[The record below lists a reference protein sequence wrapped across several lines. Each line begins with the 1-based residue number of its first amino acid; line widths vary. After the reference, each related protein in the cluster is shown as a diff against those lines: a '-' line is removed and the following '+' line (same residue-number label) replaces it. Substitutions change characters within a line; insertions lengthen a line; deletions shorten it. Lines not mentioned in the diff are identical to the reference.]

1 MPNTILYF
9 QTLKSISCAAKEF
22 KIYVVANHIE
32 KVDCPPANST
42 CSPDNITL
50 YNTNFV
56 FDRQGRLI
64 ARYRKSS
71 TYIEAGL
78 NITKTPE
85 PGTFTTDFNV
95 TFGQAIGSDLIRP
108 RPINSYVKNPN
119 ITDVILTNHWYEERP
134 LLRSLGLQAAWAYG
148 ADVNLLASGTNN
160 LETGSTGTKKA
171 KLVDRNRD
179 KLIK

>member
-1 MPNTILYF
+1 M

-32 KVDCPPANST
+32 KVECPVSANAT
-42 CSPDNITL
+42 GCTAETAPL

-71 TYIEAGL
+71 TYIEPGL
-78 NITKTPE
+78 NVTQTQE

-95 TFGQAIGSDLIRP
+95 TFGQVVGIDLMRP
-108 RPINSYVKNPN
+108 RPANSFVKNPN

-134 LLRSLGLQAAWAYG
+134 LLRSLGLQAAWAYS

-160 LETGSTGTKKA
+160 LETGSTGMEKK
-171 KLVDRNRD
+171 N
-179 KLIK
+179 